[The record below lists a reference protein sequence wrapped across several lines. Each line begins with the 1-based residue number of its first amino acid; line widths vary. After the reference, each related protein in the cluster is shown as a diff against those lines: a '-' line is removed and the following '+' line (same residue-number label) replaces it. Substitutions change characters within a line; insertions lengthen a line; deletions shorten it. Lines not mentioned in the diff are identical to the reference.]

1 MSESPVALSVSE
13 VTSLVKQTLEG
24 EAALQNIWVRGEV
37 SNFRRPS
44 SGHLYFTLKDDRSR
58 MRAVMF
64 RSRAQTVNFRIE
76 DGLTLFVRGS
86 VSVYEASGEYQF
98 YVEEAVPAGQGAL
111 FLAFEQLKAKL
122 EAEGLFARKRPLP
135 FFPRTVAI
143 ITSPTGA
150 AVRDMISVARRRNPT
165 VNLVV
170 IPAVVQGDGAAPSI
184 CQAFADAQR
193 LDADVIIF
201 GRGGGSLEELWAF
214 NEEPVARAIFA
225 SRIPTISA
233 VGHETDFT
241 IADFVADYRAPTPS
255 AAAEVAVPELRALRD
270 ALSDLRA
277 RGSLALRKRVMHYRD
292 RLRLL
297 EQSPALTQPDRLVRE
312 KRQRIDELLQRA
324 EGFALSALERS
335 KQRFQVATAKLDSL
349 SPLATLARG
358 YAICTL
364 QETEEIVRDADA
376 VRHGD
381 RLLIRVANGTIPA
394 RVTRRAD
401 RKAKAPTGDVQQA
414 QLPI

>member
-1 MSESPVALSVSE
+1 MTESPVALSVSE
-13 VTSLVKQTLEG
+13 VTNLVKRTLEG
-24 EAALQNIWVRGEV
+24 QPELQNVWVRGEV

-58 MRAVMF
+58 LRAVMF
-64 RSRAQTVNFRIE
+64 RSRAQSVTFRIE
-76 DGLTLFVRGS
+76 DGLTLLVRGS
-86 VSVYEASGEYQF
+86 ISVYEASGEYQF

-111 FLAFEQLKAKL
+111 FLAYEQLKAKL
-122 EAEGLFARKRPLP
+122 EAEGLFAQKRPLP
-135 FFPRTVAI
+135 YYPRTVAI

-150 AVRDMISVARRRNPT
+150 AVRDMISVTRRRNPT
-165 VNLVV
+165 VHLIV
-170 IPAVVQGDGAAPSI
+170 IPAIVQGDGAAPSI
-184 CQAFADAQR
+184 CQAFADAQK

-214 NEEPVARAIFA
+214 NEESVARAIFA

-255 AAAEVAVPELRALRD
+255 AAAEVAVPELRALQEQ
-270 ALSDLRA
+270 LHTLMS
-277 RGSLALRKRVMHYRD
+277 RGSFALRKRVTHHRD

-297 EQSPALTQPDRLVRE
+297 QQSPALMQPDRLLRE
-312 KRQRIDELLQRA
+312 RRQRIDDLLQRA
-324 EGFALSALERS
+324 EGYAVSALEKSR
-335 KQRFQVATAKLDSL
+335 QRLQVAVAKLDSL

-358 YAICTL
+358 YAICTR
-364 QETEEIVRDADA
+364 QDTREIVRDAES

-381 RLLIRVANGTIPA
+381 RLLIQVANGTIPA
-394 RVTRRAD
+394 RVTRPSDRPANKQAD
-401 RKAKAPTGDVQQA
+401 DVEQA

>member
-1 MSESPVALSVSE
+1 MTESPVALSVSE
-13 VTSLVKQTLEG
+13 VTSLVKGTLEG
-24 EAALQNIWVRGEV
+24 EPALQNIWVRGEV

-58 MRAVMF
+58 LRAVMF
-64 RSRAQTVNFRIE
+64 RSRAQAVTFQIE
-76 DGLTLFVRGS
+76 DGLTLLVRGS

-111 FLAFEQLKAKL
+111 YLTFEQLKAKL
-122 EAEGLFARKRPLP
+122 EAEGLFAQKRPLP
-135 FFPRTVAI
+135 FYPRTVAI

-150 AVRDMISVARRRNPT
+150 AVRDMISVTRRRNPT
-165 VNLVV
+165 VNLII
-170 IPAVVQGDGAAPSI
+170 IPAIVQGEEAAPSI
-184 CQAFADAQR
+184 CQAFSDAQH

-214 NEEPVARAIFA
+214 NEESVARAIFA

-255 AAAEVAVPELRALRD
+255 AAAEVAVPELRSLRET
-270 ALSDLRA
+270 LTNLMG
-277 RGSLALRKRVMHYRD
+277 RGSLALKRRVTHHRD

-297 EQSPALTQPDRLVRE
+297 VQSPALTQPDRLLRE
-312 KRQRIDELLQRA
+312 RRQRIDDLLQRA
-324 EGFALSALERS
+324 GSQAAAALEKSR
-335 KQRFQVATAKLDSL
+335 QRLQVATAKLDSL

-358 YAICTL
+358 YAICTR
-364 QETEEIVRDADA
+364 EDTREIVRDANS
-376 VRHGD
+376 VRQGD
-381 RLLIRVANGTIPA
+381 RLLIQVANGTIPA
-394 RVTRRAD
+394 RVTRRTDKDGNVPAD
-401 RKAKAPTGDVQQA
+401 EVKQA
-414 QLPI
+414 QLPL